1 MVSQTLA
8 LRRNMVILRAIE
20 ALGLT
25 SAMAEVMFLSPADMK

>member
-8 LRRNMVILRAIE
+8 LGRNMVNHGAIE

-25 SAMAEVMFLSPADMK
+25 SAMAEVMFLSRTDMK